1 MLKRY
6 YTFKK
11 DEIQGV
17 LKLLVE
23 NKAESKVKLCE
34 YNVPTTNSE
43 RYENFYYH
51 GCKCAK
57 CGVEAEFAALEKDV
71 CSKDKYHINLY
82 ALVNGKERLLT
93 KDHIYP
99 RSKGGYDALINYQV
113 LCDKCNSSKGDK
125 TELTPES
132 ALERGYTSIERMNAV
147 KRLETAKKEVSYYEQ
162 TLALKRQNYARIQR
176 ELNSLIPPRSKE
188 EFI

>member
-34 YNVPTTNSE
+34 YDVPTANSE

-51 GCKCAK
+51 GCKCIK
-57 CGVEAEFAALEKDV
+57 CGVKAEFAALEKDV

-82 ALVNGKERLLT
+82 AIVNGQERLLT

-99 RSKGGYDALINYQV
+99 RSKGGYDALVNYQV
-113 LCDKCNSSKGDK
+113 LCSKCNSSKGNK
-125 TELTPES
+125 TELTPEV
-132 ALERGYTSIERMNAV
+132 ALERGYTSLERV
-147 KRLETAKKEVSYYEQ
+147 ETIKRLEAVKGEITHYEQ
-162 TLALKRQNYARIQR
+162 MLTHKRRVYGNLQR
-176 ELNSLIPPRSKE
+176 ELAELIPPRNKE

>member
-11 DEIQGV
+11 NEIQGV

-23 NKAESKVKLCE
+23 NKAENKVKLCE
-34 YNVPTTNSE
+34 HNVSTNSE
-43 RYENFYYH
+43 RYENFYYN

-57 CGVEAEFAALEKDV
+57 CGAEAEFAALEKDV

-82 ALVNGKERLLT
+82 AIVNGQERLLT

-99 RSKGGYDALINYQV
+99 RSMGGYDALVNYQV
-113 LCDKCNSSKGDK
+113 LCEKCNSRKGSK
-125 TELTPES
+125 TELTPEV
-132 ALERGYTSIERMNAV
+132 ALERGYTSLERVAVV
-147 KRLETAKKEVSYYEQ
+147 KRLEAAKGEVVRYEKVLAEKRRVYE
-162 TLALKRQNYARIQR
+162 TLQN
-176 ELNSLIPPRSKE
+176 ELNVLIPPRDKK

>member
-6 YTFKK
+6 CIFKK
-11 DEIQGV
+11 DEIQN
-17 LKLLVE
+17 LLELLVKKE
-23 NKAESKVKLCE
+23 EIIIN
-34 YNVPTTNSE
+34 NVAIANSE

-57 CGVEAEFAALEKDV
+57 CGIEAEFAALEKDV

-82 ALVNGKERLLT
+82 AIVNNKERLLT

-99 RSKGGYDALINYQV
+99 RSLGGYDALVNYQV
-113 LCDKCNSSKGDK
+113 LCDKCNNSKGSK
-125 TELTPES
+125 TELTPET
-132 ALERGYTSIERMNAV
+132 ALERGYTSLERMKII
-147 KRLETAKKEVSYYEQ
+147 KRLEIAKAEMIQYEQ
-162 TLALKRQNYARIQR
+162 ILTNKRKAYGSLQR
-176 ELNSLIPPRSKE
+176 ELLELIPPRDKK